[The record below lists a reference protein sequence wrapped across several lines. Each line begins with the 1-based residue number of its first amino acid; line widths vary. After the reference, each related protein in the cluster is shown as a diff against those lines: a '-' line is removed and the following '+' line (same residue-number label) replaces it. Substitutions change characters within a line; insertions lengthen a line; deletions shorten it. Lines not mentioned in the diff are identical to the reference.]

1 MAVRLCHFAPFK
13 ESEWCESSTRP
24 RGYSVAVLGRGV
36 FRGWTTAC
44 DSARRAANKAPAGR
58 TAVLSR
64 SLRRD
69 VPLPAE
75 RSIARGTSTLAN
87 QPDLALQESPH
98 STRRDFL
105 YVASGA
111 VGAVAVAG
119 AVWPLI
125 NQMNPDA
132 SVRALASI
140 EFDLSAIEEG
150 QSVTIKWRGLPVF
163 VRHRTAAEI
172 EEARAVPLSEL
183 KDPATDAERTKEG
196 HEQWLI
202 MIANCTHL
210 GCVPVGESGDYDG
223 WLCPCHGSHYDTAG
237 RIRKGPAPTN
247 LVLPEYEFVSD
258 TLVQIG

>member
-1 MAVRLCHFAPFK
+1 M
-13 ESEWCESSTRP
+13 
-24 RGYSVAVLGRGV
+24 
-36 FRGWTTAC
+36 
-44 DSARRAANKAPAGR
+44 
-58 TAVLSR
+58 
-64 SLRRD
+64 
-69 VPLPAE
+69 
-75 RSIARGTSTLAN
+75 AN
-87 QPDLALQESPH
+87 QLDPALQDSPH
-98 STRRDFL
+98 GTRRDFL
-105 YVASGA
+105 YVATGA

-119 AVWPLI
+119 AVWPLV

-140 EFDLSAIEEG
+140 EFDLSGIEEG

-163 VRHRTAAEI
+163 VRHRTPAEI

-183 KDPATDAERTKEG
+183 KDPETDEQRTKPG

-210 GCVPVGESGDYDG
+210 GCIPVGESGEYDG
-223 WLCPCHGSHYDTAG
+223 WFCPCHGSVYDTAG
-237 RIRKGPAPTN
+237 RIRKGPAPKN